1 MVNRVTKC
9 GGIKSS
15 FEKGHALPDDSRHE
29 APELCEMPHMRLIR
43 LSLLWA
49 SLLPER
55 GGYPGAVPKWSK
67 ALSKWNLDLFVASII

>member
-1 MVNRVTKC
+1 M
-9 GGIKSS
+9 GGLKVASQKDMHYLMIVVMKHL
-15 FEKGHALPDDSRHE
+15 K
-29 APELCEMPHMRLIR
+29 LCEMPHMRLIR

>member
-1 MVNRVTKC
+1 MGGLKVASQKDIHYLIIVN
-9 GGIKSS
+9 
-15 FEKGHALPDDSRHE
+15 SRHE

-67 ALSKWNLDLFVASII
+67 ALSKWNLDLFLASII